1 MTAEIKTGGPAFPQS
16 GAISGAGDVWMSS
29 ELGGS
34 GLTIRDY
41 FAKEALG
48 LCYAQY
54 LNYAEI
60 EGFQEDWRTGV
71 AIDAYMMA
79 DAMLAARSK

>member
-1 MTAEIKTGGPAFPQS
+1 MTEEIKTGGPAFPQS
-16 GAISGAGDVWMSS
+16 GAISGAGDIWMSS

-41 FAKEALG
+41 FAAKYMQGVSANPDRLYSDNDLAKEA
-48 LCYAQY
+48 YQ
-54 LNYAEI
+54 
-60 EGFQEDWRTGV
+60 
-71 AIDAYMMA
+71 MA

>member
-1 MTAEIKTGGPAFPQS
+1 
-16 GAISGAGDVWMSS
+16 MSS